1 MESRPHLGNLLLTI
15 FVAVVSV
22 SFGSILV
29 KWNTEAPPLTIAF
42 FRMLW
47 AAVLLFPFY
56 VRERAISAKRG
67 RTALPLTSILLAGLG
82 LALHFAFWITS
93 LRHTSVAVSVFLV
106 NTAPLMVA
114 LLAFL
119 LWRERLTLA
128 GAAGI
133 VVAVSG
139 AGCLSLSQFQSSGTI
154 AGALYALL
162 GAVFLSVYLTAG
174 HASLRITSLWLYVYP
189 TYLIS
194 ALLLGLLVW
203 VMESP
208 VSGLGI
214 RTHALMFLLGLVPQC
229 LGHTSYNR
237 ILQYLSPTL
246 VSLLL
251 LGEPVGASVLAY
263 VLLSE
268 SLSPLSLL
276 GAGAVAVGVLLVS
289 RGGIRTEPKQQI
301 AVAVIRSQP
310 GVFVQQR
317 EGDSLLEDF
326 LEFPGGKIEVGE
338 SPLQAA
344 IREAREECGLE
355 LDPRNGREIWQQ
367 SYQYPDRRVHI
378 HFLLFDVPG
387 EPPTASGS
395 WVPEENLNANSFP
408 PANRQVIDLLK
419 IFDKTRRPASEAD
432 RESQQRKEPT

>member
-1 MESRPHLGNLLLTI
+1 MASRPHPGNLLLTI
-15 FVAVVSV
+15 SVAVVSV

-47 AAVLLFPFY
+47 ASVLLFPFY
-56 VRERAISAKRG
+56 VRERATQAKRG
-67 RTALPLTSILLAGLG
+67 RTVLPFPSILIAGVS

-114 LLAFL
+114 LFAFL
-119 LWRERLTLA
+119 LWRERLTFI

-133 VVAVSG
+133 VVAV
-139 AGCLSLSQFQSSGTI
+139 AGTACLSLAQFQSSGTL

-162 GAVFLSVYLTAG
+162 GALFLSVYLTAG
-174 HASLRITSLWLYVYP
+174 HASLRTTSLWLYVYP

-203 VMESP
+203 VTKSP
-208 VSGLGI
+208 VGGFGI

-246 VSLLL
+246 VSLLV

-263 VLLSE
+263 VFLSE

-276 GAGAVAVGVLLVS
+276 GAGAVGLGVLLVS
-289 RGGIRTEPKQQI
+289 RGGIRTEPEQQI

-310 GVFVQQR
+310 GIFVQER
-317 EGDSLLEDF
+317 AGDSLLGGL

-344 IREAREECGLE
+344 IRETQEECGLE
-355 LDPRNGREIWQQ
+355 LDPSSGREIWQQ
-367 SYQYPDRRVHI
+367 RYQYPDRRVHI
-378 HFLLFDVPG
+378 HFLLFDVP
-387 EPPTASGS
+387 EELPSGS
-395 WVPEENLNANSFP
+395 GIWVPEENLNANSFP
-408 PANRQVIDLLK
+408 AANRQIIDLLK
-419 IFDKTRRPASEAD
+419 RFDKTRRPASGED
-432 RESQQRKEPT
+432 RE

>member
-1 MESRPHLGNLLLTI
+1 M
-15 FVAVVSV
+15 VSV

-47 AAVLLFPFY
+47 ASLLLLPFY
-56 VRERAISAKRG
+56 LRERAASARRG
-67 RTALPLTSILLAGLG
+67 RTDLPFPSILLAGLS

-106 NTAPLMVA
+106 NTAPLLVA
-114 LLAFL
+114 LFAFL
-119 LWRERLTLA
+119 LWRERLTFT
-128 GAAGI
+128 GVAGI
-133 VVAVSG
+133 VVAMSG
-139 AGCLSLSQFQSSGTI
+139 TACLSLAQFQSSGTL
-154 AGALYALL
+154 AGTLYALL
-162 GAVFLSVYLTAG
+162 GALFLSVYLMAG
-174 HASLRITSLWLYVYP
+174 HASLRTTSLWLYVYP

-203 VMESP
+203 VTESP
-208 VSGLGI
+208 VGEFGI

-237 ILQYLSPTL
+237 VLQYLSPTL
-246 VSLLL
+246 VSLLV

-263 VLLSE
+263 VFLSE
-268 SLSPLSLL
+268 SLAPLSLL
-276 GAGAVAVGVLLVS
+276 GAGAVGVGVLLVS
-289 RGGIRTEPKQQI
+289 RGGIHTEPEQQI

-310 GVFVQQR
+310 GILVQER
-317 EGDSLLEDF
+317 EGDSLLEGL

-344 IREAREECGLE
+344 IRETQEECGLD
-355 LDPRNGREIWQQ
+355 LDPRSGREIWQQ

-387 EPPTASGS
+387 MPPAGSGP
-395 WVPEENLNANSFP
+395 WVPEEDLDGKVFP
-408 PANRQVIDLLK
+408 AANRQVIDLLK
-419 IFDKTRRPASEAD
+419 RFDRTRRRTPEED
-432 RESQQRKEPT
+432 PESQQPKEPT

>member
-1 MESRPHLGNLLLTI
+1 M
-15 FVAVVSV
+15 VSV

-47 AAVLLFPFY
+47 ASLLLLPFY
-56 VRERAISAKRG
+56 LRERAASARRG
-67 RTALPLTSILLAGLG
+67 RTDLPFPSILLAGLS

-106 NTAPLMVA
+106 NTAPLLVA
-114 LLAFL
+114 LFAFL
-119 LWRERLTLA
+119 LWRERLTFT
-128 GAAGI
+128 GVAGI
-133 VVAVSG
+133 VIAMSG
-139 AGCLSLSQFQSSGTI
+139 TACLSLAQFQSSGTL
-154 AGALYALL
+154 AGTLYALL
-162 GAVFLSVYLTAG
+162 GALFLSVYLMAG
-174 HASLRITSLWLYVYP
+174 HASLRTTSLWLYVYP

-203 VMESP
+203 VTESP
-208 VSGLGI
+208 VGGFGI

-237 ILQYLSPTL
+237 VLQYLSPTL
-246 VSLLL
+246 VSLLV

-263 VLLSE
+263 VFLSE
-268 SLSPLSLL
+268 SLAPLSLL
-276 GAGAVAVGVLLVS
+276 GAGAVGVGVLLVS
-289 RGGIRTEPKQQI
+289 RGGIHTEPEQQI

-310 GVFVQQR
+310 GILVQER
-317 EGDSLLEDF
+317 EGDSLLEGL

-344 IREAREECGLE
+344 IRETQEECGLD
-355 LDPRNGREIWQQ
+355 LDPRSGREIWQQ

-387 EPPTASGS
+387 MPPAGSGP
-395 WVPEENLNANSFP
+395 WVPEEDLDGKVFP
-408 PANRQVIDLLK
+408 AANRQVIDLLK
-419 IFDKTRRPASEAD
+419 RFDRTRRRTPEED
-432 RESQQRKEPT
+432 PESQQPKEPT

>member
-1 MESRPHLGNLLLTI
+1 MSSRPHPSHLLLTI
-15 FVAVVSV
+15 SVAVLSV

-47 AAVLLFPFY
+47 ASVLLFPFY
-56 VRERAISAKRG
+56 VRERAASAKRG
-67 RTALPLTSILLAGLG
+67 RTAFPLLSILLAGLG
-82 LALHFAFWITS
+82 LGLHFAFWITS

-119 LWRERLTLA
+119 LWRERLTFT

-133 VVAVSG
+133 VVAVLG
-139 AGCLSLSQFQSSGTI
+139 TGCLSLSQFQSSGTLV
-154 AGALYALL
+154 GALYSLL

-174 HASLRITSLWLYVYP
+174 HVSLRTTSLWLYVYP
-189 TYLIS
+189 TYLLS

-203 VMESP
+203 ATESP
-208 VSGLGI
+208 VGGFGI

-263 VLLSE
+263 VFLSE
-268 SLSPLSLL
+268 SLSPLALL
-276 GAGAVAVGVLLVS
+276 GAGTVGIGVLLVS
-289 RGGIRTEPKQQI
+289 RGGIRSEPEQQI

-310 GVFVQQR
+310 GVFVQER
-317 EGDSLLEDF
+317 EGDSLLGGL

-355 LDPRNGREIWQQ
+355 LDPRSGREIWQG
-367 SYQYPDRRVHI
+367 SHQYSDRRVHI
-378 HFLLFDVPG
+378 HFLLFDVTG
-387 EPPTASGS
+387 APPTGNGI
-395 WVPEENLNANSFP
+395 WVPEENLDANSFP
-408 PANRQVIDLLK
+408 AANRHVIDLLK
-419 IFDKTRRPASEAD
+419 SFDKTRRPASEED
-432 RESQQRKEPT
+432 RE

>member
-1 MESRPHLGNLLLTI
+1 MASRPYPGNLLLTI
-15 FVAVVSV
+15 SVAVVSV

-29 KWNTEAPPLTIAF
+29 KWTTEAPPLTIAF
-42 FRMLW
+42 YRMLW
-47 AAVLLFPFY
+47 ASVLLFPLY
-56 VRERAISAKRG
+56 VRERAASAKRG
-67 RTALPLTSILLAGLG
+67 RTALPFPSVLLAGLG

-114 LLAFL
+114 LFAFL
-119 LWRERLTLA
+119 LWRERLTFN

-133 VVAVSG
+133 VVAVAG
-139 AGCLSLSQFQSSGTI
+139 AGCLSLAQFQSSGTLV
-154 AGALYALL
+154 GVLYALL
-162 GAVFLSVYLTAG
+162 GALFLSVYLTAG
-174 HASLRITSLWLYVYP
+174 HASLRTTSLWFYVYP

-203 VMESP
+203 VTENP
-208 VSGLGI
+208 VGGFGI
-214 RTHALMFLLGLVPQC
+214 RTHALMFLLGLVPQS

-246 VSLLL
+246 VSLLV

-263 VLLSE
+263 VFLSE

-276 GAGAVAVGVLLVS
+276 GGGAVVIGVLLVS
-289 RGGIRTEPKQQI
+289 RGGIRTEPEQQI

-310 GVFVQQR
+310 GIFVQKR
-317 EGDSLLEDF
+317 EGNSLLEGL

-338 SPLQAA
+338 SPLQTAV
-344 IREAREECGLE
+344 REAQEECGLE
-355 LDPRNGREIWQQ
+355 LDLRNGRELWQQ

-387 EPPTASGS
+387 TPPAGSGT
-395 WVPEENLNANSFP
+395 WVPQEDLDEKSFP
-408 PANRQVIDLLK
+408 ATNRQVIDLLK
-419 IFDKTRRPASEAD
+419 SFDRTRRPASEED
-432 RESQQRKEPT
+432 RE

>member
-1 MESRPHLGNLLLTI
+1 M
-15 FVAVVSV
+15 VSV

-47 AAVLLFPFY
+47 ASLLLLPFY
-56 VRERAISAKRG
+56 LRERAASARRG
-67 RTALPLTSILLAGLG
+67 RTDLPFPSILLAGLS

-106 NTAPLMVA
+106 NTAPLLVA
-114 LLAFL
+114 LFAFL
-119 LWRERLTLA
+119 LWRERLTFT
-128 GAAGI
+128 GVAGI
-133 VVAVSG
+133 VVAMSG
-139 AGCLSLSQFQSSGTI
+139 TACLSLAQFQSSGTL
-154 AGALYALL
+154 AGTLYALL
-162 GAVFLSVYLTAG
+162 GALFLSVYLMAG
-174 HASLRITSLWLYVYP
+174 HASLRTTSLWLYVYP

-203 VMESP
+203 VTESP
-208 VSGLGI
+208 VGGFGI

-237 ILQYLSPTL
+237 VLQYLSPTL
-246 VSLLL
+246 VSLLV

-263 VLLSE
+263 VFLSE
-268 SLSPLSLL
+268 SLAPLSLL
-276 GAGAVAVGVLLVS
+276 GAGAVGVGVLLVS
-289 RGGIRTEPKQQI
+289 RGGIHTEPEQQI

-310 GVFVQQR
+310 GILVQER
-317 EGDSLLEDF
+317 EGDSLLEGL

-344 IREAREECGLE
+344 IRETQEECGLD
-355 LDPRNGREIWQQ
+355 LDPRSGREIWQQ

-387 EPPTASGS
+387 MPPAGSGS
-395 WVPEENLNANSFP
+395 WVPEEDLDGKVFP
-408 PANRQVIDLLK
+408 AANRQVIDLLK
-419 IFDKTRRPASEAD
+419 RFDRTRRRTPEED
-432 RESQQRKEPT
+432 PESQQPKEPT

>member
-1 MESRPHLGNLLLTI
+1 M
-15 FVAVVSV
+15 VSV

-47 AAVLLFPFY
+47 ASLLLLPFY
-56 VRERAISAKRG
+56 LRERAASARRG
-67 RTALPLTSILLAGLG
+67 RTDLPFPSILLAGLS

-106 NTAPLMVA
+106 NTAPLLVA
-114 LLAFL
+114 LFAFL
-119 LWRERLTLA
+119 LWRERLTFT
-128 GAAGI
+128 GVAGI
-133 VVAVSG
+133 VVAMSG
-139 AGCLSLSQFQSSGTI
+139 TACLSLAQFQSSGTL
-154 AGALYALL
+154 AGTLYALL
-162 GAVFLSVYLTAG
+162 GALFLSVYLMAG
-174 HASLRITSLWLYVYP
+174 HASLRTTSLWLYVYP

-203 VMESP
+203 VTESP
-208 VSGLGI
+208 VGGFGI

-237 ILQYLSPTL
+237 VLQYLSPTL
-246 VSLLL
+246 VSLLV

-263 VLLSE
+263 VFLSE
-268 SLSPLSLL
+268 SLAPLSLL
-276 GAGAVAVGVLLVS
+276 GAGAVGVGVLLVS
-289 RGGIRTEPKQQI
+289 RGGIHTEPEQQI

-310 GVFVQQR
+310 GILVQER
-317 EGDSLLEDF
+317 EGDSLLEGL

-344 IREAREECGLE
+344 IRETQEECGLD
-355 LDPRNGREIWQQ
+355 LDPRSGREIWQQ

-387 EPPTASGS
+387 MPPAGSGP
-395 WVPEENLNANSFP
+395 WVPEEDLDGKVFP
-408 PANRQVIDLLK
+408 AANRQVIDLLK
-419 IFDKTRRPASEAD
+419 RFDRTRRRTPEED
-432 RESQQRKEPT
+432 PESQQPKEPT